1 MVNLLYATSCG
12 LTLHFHESYDF
23 KSAEW
28 NEKFTSLNDAIKTA
42 QIICNEYYPREIVE
56 VIVTDLNTGEVLAKV
71 MPDEPEDDEDNYWDD
86 GCPIE
91 DWGYNE
97 DMGYDPYLGCYT
109 DDC

>member
-12 LTLHFHESYDF
+12 LTLHFHDSYDF

-28 NEKFTSLNDAIKTA
+28 NEKFTSLNDAITTA

-56 VIVTDLNTGEVLAKV
+56 VIVTDLNTGEILAEV
-71 MPDEPEDDEDNYWDD
+71 TPDEPEDDEPD
-86 GCPIE
+86 C